1 MEQTVKDMGDL
12 VDKGDFQQVSQ
23 ALLCSWVGMPT
34 HRLCIL
40 LLRRTGCWTGQQ
52 GGSTSWVE
60 HWRSGQALRNITRH
74 PKRGV

>member
-1 MEQTVKDMGDL
+1 MKVSETMFAAMEQIVKEMGDL

-23 ALLCSWVGMPT
+23 SVLWISWVCMPT

-52 GGSTSWVE
+52 SGGASWIE
-60 HWRSGQALRNITRH
+60 H
-74 PKRGV
+74 